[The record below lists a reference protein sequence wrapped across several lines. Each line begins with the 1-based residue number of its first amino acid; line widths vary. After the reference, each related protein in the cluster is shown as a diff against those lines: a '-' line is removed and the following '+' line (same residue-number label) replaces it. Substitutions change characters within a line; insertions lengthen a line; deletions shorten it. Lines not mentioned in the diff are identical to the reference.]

1 MKYNKLVR
9 DLIPSIIK
17 SRGTEPITHIANDEE
32 FWLALKK
39 KVLEEFDEFSKDE
52 SIEEYA
58 DLMEVLIAVAKFK
71 GFSDEDIRNAREL
84 KNRER
89 GAFDKRVILDEA

>member
-9 DLIPSIIK
+9 DLIPDIIK
-17 SRGTEPITHIANDEE
+17 SRGTEPFVHIARDEE
-32 FWLALKK
+32 FWLELKK

-58 DLMEVLIAVAKFK
+58 DLMEVLIAVAKYK
-71 GFSDEDIRNAREL
+71 GFSEEDIRSAREL

-89 GAFDKRVILDEA
+89 GAFDKRIILDEA